1 MDIIN
6 IIERKKNKLPLNENE
21 INFVI
26 VEYLKGNIPDYQ
38 MSAFLMTIW
47 FNGMNYEETNNLTMA
62 ISRSGKI
69 LNLNSIPGIKV
80 DKHSTGGV
88 GDKTTLAL
96 IPMVAAAG
104 VPVPKI
110 SGRALG
116 HTGGTIDK
124 LESIKNFN
132 TDLPIERFIEN
143 INKIK
148 SSIISANI
156 DISPADKKIYALRD
170 VTGTIDSIPLIA
182 SSIMSKKIAGGA
194 DAFVLNV
201 TVGNGAFLQN
211 ISDAISLGKIMVNIG
226 KSNNKKTYVV
236 ISSMDQ
242 PLGYAVGN
250 SLEVQEAIELLNNR
264 GPSDL
269 KELCL
274 FLGSYMLVAG
284 GIVKKQQDGINLLE
298 KIIIS
303 GKALNKFIEIVKNQN
318 GDVNQIRKPSLLPKS
333 KYQENIYSPKRGF
346 IKKIDARTIGQAAM
360 SLGAGR
366 KKKDDNID
374 LSVGLVLR
382 KKIGDQVDVNDT
394 LATIYYNNVE
404 SYNLIEENVPKAFY
418 ITDKKISKKP
428 LILKVLS

>member
-62 ISRSGKI
+62 MSRSGKI

>member
-1 MDIIN
+1 
-6 IIERKKNKLPLNENE
+6 
-21 INFVI
+21 
-26 VEYLKGNIPDYQ
+26 
-38 MSAFLMTIW
+38 
-47 FNGMNYEETNNLTMA
+47 
-62 ISRSGKI
+62 
-69 LNLNSIPGIKV
+69 
-80 DKHSTGGV
+80 
-88 GDKTTLAL
+88 
-96 IPMVAAAG
+96 
-104 VPVPKI
+104 
-110 SGRALG
+110 
-116 HTGGTIDK
+116 
-124 LESIKNFN
+124 
-132 TDLPIERFIEN
+132 
-143 INKIK
+143 
-148 SSIISANI
+148 
-156 DISPADKKIYALRD
+156 
-170 VTGTIDSIPLIA
+170 
-182 SSIMSKKIAGGA
+182 
-194 DAFVLNV
+194 
-201 TVGNGAFLQN
+201 
-211 ISDAISLGKIMVNIG
+211 
-226 KSNNKKTYVV
+226 
-236 ISSMDQ
+236 
-242 PLGYAVGN
+242 
-250 SLEVQEAIELLNNR
+250 
-264 GPSDL
+264 
-269 KELCL
+269 
-274 FLGSYMLVAG
+274 MLVAG